1 MKNTLLL
8 VALALGANVA
18 FAQNLA
24 TVNSK
29 PIPKTREDAWA
40 KQLTQQGQQD
50 TPELRK
56 QIKEELI
63 RREVFLQEA
72 QKRGLPDQPDV
83 KFQIDI
89 QRQNTLIQAL
99 MRDELKKSPIT
110 DAQVQAEYDKQ
121 KAAAGAKEYKVRH
134 ILVEKEEDAKGI
146 IEKLKKG
153 DKFEDLAKVSK
164 DPGSAAKGGEL
175 DWAGPDSYVKPFTD
189 AMMKLEKGKF
199 TETPVQSQFG
209 WHVIRLDD
217 TRDAQFPPLAQ
228 VNTQIRETLQQQRI
242 QAFVE
247 DLRKKAKIVP

>member
-1 MKNTLLL
+1 MKTPLFL
-8 VALALGANVA
+8 ALAFGANVVL
-18 FAQNLA
+18 AQNVA
-24 TVNSK
+24 VVNSK
-29 PIPKTREDAWA
+29 PIPKTREEAWA
-40 KQLTQQGQQD
+40 KQLSQQGQQD

-56 QIKEELI
+56 MIKEELI

-72 QKRGLPDQPDV
+72 QKRGLPEQPDV
-83 KFQIDI
+83 KFQIDL

-99 MRDELKKSPIT
+99 MRDELKRNPVT

-121 KAAAGAKEYKVRH
+121 KAAAGQKEYRVRH
-134 ILVEKEEDAKGI
+134 ILVEKEDEAKGI

-153 DKFEDLAKVSK
+153 EKFEDLAKVSK

-175 DWAGPDSYVKPFTD
+175 DWAGPDSYVKPFSE

-199 TETPVQSQFG
+199 TEDPVQSQFG

-217 TRDAQFPPLAQ
+217 VRDATFPPLTQ
-228 VNTQIRETLQQQRI
+228 VNTQIRETMQQQKI

-247 DLRKKAKIVP
+247 DLRKKAKVQ

>member
-1 MKNTLLL
+1 MMKTPLF
-8 VALALGANVA
+8 VALAFGANVV
-18 FAQNLA
+18 FAQNVA
-24 TVNSK
+24 TVNNK
-29 PIPKTREDAWA
+29 PIPKTREEAWA
-40 KQLTQQGQQD
+40 KQLSQQGQQD

-56 QIKEELI
+56 MIKEELI

-99 MRDELKKSPIT
+99 MRDELKKNPIT

-121 KAAAGAKEYKVRH
+121 KGSAGQKEYHARH
-134 ILVEKEEDAKGI
+134 ILVEKEDEAKGI

-153 DKFEDLAKVSK
+153 EKFEDLAKVSK

-175 DWAGPDSYVKPFTD
+175 DWAGPESYVKPFSD

-199 TETPVQSQFG
+199 TEEPVQSQYG

-217 TRDAQFPPLAQ
+217 VRDAQFPPLTQ
-228 VNTQIRETLQQQRI
+228 VSGQIRDNLQQQRI

-247 DLRKKAKIVP
+247 DLRKKAKVQ

>member
-1 MKNTLLL
+1 MKTPLFL
-8 VALALGANVA
+8 ALAFGANVVL
-18 FAQNLA
+18 AQNVA
-24 TVNSK
+24 VVNSK
-29 PIPKTREDAWA
+29 PIPKTREEAWA
-40 KQLTQQGQQD
+40 KQLSQQGQQD

-56 QIKEELI
+56 MIKEELI

-72 QKRGLPDQPDV
+72 QKRGLPEQPDV
-83 KFQIDI
+83 KFQIDL

-99 MRDELKKSPIT
+99 MRDELKRNPVT

-121 KAAAGAKEYKVRH
+121 KAAAGQKEYRVRH
-134 ILVEKEEDAKGI
+134 ILVEKEDEAKGI

-153 DKFEDLAKVSK
+153 EKFEDLAKVSK

-175 DWAGPDSYVKPFTD
+175 DWAGPDSYVKPFSE

-199 TETPVQSQFG
+199 TEDPVQSQFG

-217 TRDAQFPPLAQ
+217 VRDATFPPLTQ
-228 VNTQIRETLQQQRI
+228 VNTQIRETMQQQKV

-247 DLRKKAKIVP
+247 DLRKKAKVQ

>member
-1 MKNTLLL
+1 MMKTPLF
-8 VALALGANVA
+8 VALAFGANLA
-18 FAQNLA
+18 FAQNVA
-24 TVNSK
+24 VVNSK
-29 PIPKTREDAWA
+29 PIPKTREEAWA

-56 QIKEELI
+56 MIKEELI

-99 MRDELKKSPIT
+99 MRDEIKRNPIT
-110 DAQVQAEYDKQ
+110 EAQVQAEYDKQ
-121 KAAAGAKEYKVRH
+121 KGAAGQKEYRVRH
-134 ILVEKEEDAKGI
+134 ILVEKEDDAKGI
-146 IEKLKKG
+146 IDKLKKG

-175 DWAGPDSYVKPFTD
+175 DWAGPDSYVKPFSE

-199 TETPVQSQFG
+199 TEEPVQSQFG
-209 WHVIRLDD
+209 WHVIRLEDV
-217 TRDAQFPPLAQ
+217 RDAQFPPVAQ
-228 VNTQIRETLQQQRI
+228 VTGQIRESLQQQRV

-247 DLRKKAKIVP
+247 ELRKKAKVQ

>member
-1 MKNTLLL
+1 MKTPLF
-8 VALALGANVA
+8 VALAFGANLA
-18 FAQNLA
+18 FAQNVA
-24 TVNSK
+24 TVNNK
-29 PIPKTREDAWA
+29 PIPKQREEAWA
-40 KQLTQQGQQD
+40 KQLQQQGQQD

-56 QIKEELI
+56 MIKEELI

-99 MRDELKKSPIT
+99 MRDELKKNPVT

-121 KAAAGAKEYKVRH
+121 KAAAGQKEYRVRH
-134 ILVEKEEDAKGI
+134 ILVEKEDEAKGI
-146 IEKLKKG
+146 IDKLKKG

-175 DWAGPDSYVKPFTD
+175 DWAGPDSYVKPFSE

-199 TETPVQSQFG
+199 TDTPVQSQFG
-209 WHVIRLDD
+209 WHVIRLEDV
-217 TRDAQFPPLAQ
+217 RDAQFPPLAQ
-228 VNTQIRETLQQQRI
+228 VNSQIRETLQQQKV
-242 QAFVE
+242 QGFVE
-247 DLRKKAKIVP
+247 DLRKKAKVQ

>member
-1 MKNTLLL
+1 MKTPLF
-8 VALALGANVA
+8 VALAFGANLA
-18 FAQNLA
+18 FAQNVA
-24 TVNSK
+24 TVNNK
-29 PIPKTREDAWA
+29 PIPKQREEAWA
-40 KQLTQQGQQD
+40 KQLQQQGQQD

-56 QIKEELI
+56 MIKEELI

-99 MRDELKKSPIT
+99 MRDELKKNPVT

-121 KAAAGAKEYKVRH
+121 KAAAGQKEYRVRH
-134 ILVEKEEDAKGI
+134 ILVEKEDEAKGI
-146 IEKLKKG
+146 IDKLKKG

-175 DWAGPDSYVKPFTD
+175 DWAGPDSYVKPFSE

-199 TETPVQSQFG
+199 TDAPVQSQFG
-209 WHVIRLDD
+209 WHVIRLEDV
-217 TRDAQFPPLAQ
+217 RDAQFPPLAQ
-228 VNTQIRETLQQQRI
+228 VNSQIRETLQQQKV
-242 QAFVE
+242 QGFVE
-247 DLRKKAKIVP
+247 DLRKKAKVQ

>member
-1 MKNTLLL
+1 MKTPLF
-8 VALALGANVA
+8 VALAFGASVA
-18 FAQNLA
+18 FAQNVA
-24 TVNSK
+24 VVNNK
-29 PIPKTREDAWA
+29 PIPKTREEAWA
-40 KQLTQQGQQD
+40 KQLGQQGQPD

-56 QIKEELI
+56 MIKEELI

-99 MRDELKKSPIT
+99 MRDELKKNPIT
-110 DAQVQAEYDKQ
+110 DAQIQSEYDKQ
-121 KAAAGAKEYKVRH
+121 KGAAGGKEYKVRH
-134 ILVEKEEDAKGI
+134 VLVEKEDEAKSI

-153 DKFEDLAKVSK
+153 EKFEDLAKVSK

-175 DWAGPDSYVKPFTD
+175 DWAGPDSYVKPFSE
-189 AMMKLEKGKF
+189 AMTKLEKGKF

-209 WHVIRLDD
+209 WHVIQLDD
-217 TRDAQFPPLAQ
+217 VRDAQFPPLTQ
-228 VNTQIRETLQQQRI
+228 VSSQIRENLQQQRV

-247 DLRKKAKIVP
+247 DLRKKAKIQ